1 MKNDEI
7 MTLNLKRINV
17 IDLKVAIM
25 SIIFDFEREIRDP
38 ETSDDRR
45 KIAKSAIDHRWQPLL
60 EAVKDQFED
69 QDKKVVTA
77 TINRALSCER

>member
-69 QDKKVVTA
+69 QDKKSG
-77 TINRALSCER
+77 L

>member
-17 IDLKVAIM
+17 IDLKMAIM

-45 KIAKSAIDHRWQPLL
+45 KIAKSAIDRRWQPLL
-60 EAVKDQFED
+60 EAIKDQFED
-69 QDKKVVTA
+69 QDK
-77 TINRALSCER
+77 

>member
-1 MKNDEI
+1 MVVAAVHPPKRPV

-17 IDLKVAIM
+17 IDLKMAIM

-45 KIAKSAIDHRWQPLL
+45 KIAKSAIDRRWQPLL
-60 EAVKDQFED
+60 EAIKDQFED
-69 QDKKVVTA
+69 QDK
-77 TINRALSCER
+77 

>member
-17 IDLKVAIM
+17 IDLKMAIM

-38 ETSDDRR
+38 ETSDDRK
-45 KIAKSAIDHRWQPLL
+45 KIAKSAIDRRWQPLL

-69 QDKKVVTA
+69 QDK
-77 TINRALSCER
+77 

>member
-69 QDKKVVTA
+69 QDKKSGHSHYKQGFK
-77 TINRALSCER
+77 L

>member
-17 IDLKVAIM
+17 IDLKMAIM
-25 SIIFDFEREIRDP
+25 SIIFEFEREIRDP

-45 KIAKSAIDHRWQPLL
+45 KIAKRAIDRRWQPLL

-69 QDKKVVTA
+69 QDK
-77 TINRALSCER
+77 

>member
-17 IDLKVAIM
+17 IDLKMAIM

-38 ETSDDRR
+38 ETSNDRK
-45 KIAKSAIDHRWQPLL
+45 KIAKSAIDRRWQPLL

-69 QDKKVVTA
+69 QDK
-77 TINRALSCER
+77 